1 MKKIETTDVPQANS
15 LHRVCDLLALVGEG
29 IEDKQ
34 DLTRQLGLVTREL
47 DYYKHAARILGFAH
61 FDPPDFY
68 LTENGKGY
76 LAGLGS
82 EEKHLILAS
91 AVRAANVF
99 KELLSQFQEK
109 ELDKDIVTTFL
120 LERTMNSLSG
130 IGLNR
135 TTARRRADTMIA
147 WLKYTRD

>member
-15 LHRVCDLLALVGEG
+15 LHRVCDLLALVDEG
-29 IEDKQ
+29 IEEKQ
-34 DLTRQLGLVTREL
+34 ELTRQLGLVSREL

-61 FDPPDFY
+61 FEPSEFY

-76 LAGLGS
+76 LKGVRS
-82 EEKHLILAS
+82 EEKRTMLAS
-91 AVRAANVF
+91 AVREANIF

-109 ELDKDIVTTFL
+109 DLTKDIVAAFL
-120 LERTMNSLSG
+120 IDRT
-130 IGLNR
+130 GLNR
-135 TTARRRADTMIA
+135 TTARRRADTMMA

>member
-15 LHRVCDLLALVGEG
+15 LHRVCDLLALVDEG
-29 IEDKQ
+29 IEEKQ
-34 DLTRQLGLVTREL
+34 DLMRQLGLVTREL

-61 FDPPDFY
+61 FDPPEFY
-68 LTENGKGY
+68 LIENGKGY
-76 LAGLGS
+76 LRGLKS
-82 EEKHLILAS
+82 EEKRAMLAS
-91 AVRAANVF
+91 AVREASIF

-109 ELDKDIVTTFL
+109 RLSKENVTVFL
-120 LERTMNSLSG
+120 VERT
-130 IGLNR
+130 GLNR

>member
-1 MKKIETTDVPQANS
+1 MRKIETTDVPQANS

-29 IEDKQ
+29 IEEKQ

-61 FDPPDFY
+61 FEPPDFN

-76 LAGLGS
+76 LAGLRS
-82 EEKHLILAS
+82 EEKRAMLAS
-91 AVRAANVF
+91 AVREAAIF
-99 KELLSQFQEK
+99 RELLSQFQEK
-109 ELDKDIVTTFL
+109 ELDKETVATFL
-120 LERTMNSLSG
+120 VEST
-130 IGLNR
+130 GLNR

>member
-1 MKKIETTDVPQANS
+1 MKRIETTDVPQANS

-34 DLTRQLGLVTREL
+34 ELTRQLGLVTREL

-61 FDPPDFY
+61 FEPPEFY
-68 LTENGKGY
+68 LTANGKGY
-76 LAGLGS
+76 LAGLRA
-82 EEKHLILAS
+82 EEKRLMLAS
-91 AVRAANVF
+91 AVREAYVF
-99 KELLSQFQEK
+99 RELLSQFPEK
-109 ELDKDIVTTFL
+109 DLDKDRVTTFL
-120 LERTMNSLSG
+120 MERT
-130 IGLNR
+130 GLNK